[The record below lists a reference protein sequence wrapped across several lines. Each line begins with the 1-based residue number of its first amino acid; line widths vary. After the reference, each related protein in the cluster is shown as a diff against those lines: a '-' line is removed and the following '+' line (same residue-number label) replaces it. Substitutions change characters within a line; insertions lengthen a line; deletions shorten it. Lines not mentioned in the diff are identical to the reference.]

1 MRFVRETKSCFL
13 PIRNSFLPRRIRNWY
28 EKNFHAYMFNYNFP
42 TIPYFRRNVD
52 VLNRKRNLTITRYA
66 TLKLLRVSVTTILFQ
81 VLKRII
87 FDLVPETWFFWIFF
101 FLFNEL
107 RNLLKFK
114 EFIYSFCDESKSS
127 KNYNRANYRKNN
139 LFM

>member
-1 MRFVRETKSCFL
+1 MLGKQNRDFW
-13 PIRNSFLPRRIRNWY
+13 IRNSFLPRRIRNRY

-52 VLNRKRNLTITRYA
+52 VLNRKKNLTITRYA
-66 TLKLLRVSVTTILFQ
+66 TLKLLRVNVTTILFQ

>member
-1 MRFVRETKSCFL
+1 MLGKQNRDFW
-13 PIRNSFLPRRIRNWY
+13 IRNSFLPRRIRNRY

-66 TLKLLRVSVTTILFQ
+66 TLKLLRVNVTTILFQ

-114 EFIYSFCDESKSS
+114 EFIYSFCDESKSN

>member
-1 MRFVRETKSCFL
+1 MLGKQNRDFW
-13 PIRNSFLPRRIRNWY
+13 IRNSFLPRRIRNRY

-52 VLNRKRNLTITRYA
+52 VLNRKKNLTITRYA

-114 EFIYSFCDESKSS
+114 EFIYSFCDESKSN

>member
-1 MRFVRETKSCFL
+1 MLGKQNRDFW
-13 PIRNSFLPRRIRNWY
+13 IRNSFLPRRIRNRY

-66 TLKLLRVSVTTILFQ
+66 TLKLLRVNVTTILFQ

-107 RNLLKFK
+107 ETFWN
-114 EFIYSFCDESKSS
+114 SKSLFIVFVT
-127 KNYNRANYRKNN
+127 NRSPIRIIIVQIIERIIYLCN
-139 LFM
+139 